1 MSRKDSF
8 SYIYLDRKLPSLF
21 SWYVLRFTGRIFWI
35 KERHRPFYL
44 EPYWLFK
51 FKNRFKKFQE
61 IRVWNE
67 DKK

>member
-8 SYIYLDRKLPSLF
+8 LYGYNGTLPSYF
-21 SWYVLRFTGRIFWI
+21 SWYVLRFTGRLWWN
-35 KERHRPFYL
+35 KERWRIVYL